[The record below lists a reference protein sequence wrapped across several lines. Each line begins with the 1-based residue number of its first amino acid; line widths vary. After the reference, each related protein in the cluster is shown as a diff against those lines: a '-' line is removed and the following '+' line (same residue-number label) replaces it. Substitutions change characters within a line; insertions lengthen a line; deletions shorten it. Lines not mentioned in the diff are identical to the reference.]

1 MMEIVPLL
9 SADLDIQ
16 SSYDYYE
23 DCREGL
29 GTVFMHRLEEALGQL
44 RIFPESGPI
53 VHGDYRRLL
62 VPGFPIG
69 IFYTV
74 EPRGV
79 IVSGVMNTRQDPGA
93 IIRRLQ

>member
-1 MMEIVPLL
+1 MIEIVPLL

-16 SSYDYYE
+16 SAYDYYE

-29 GTVFMHRLEEALGQL
+29 GIVFMHRLDEAFGQL
-44 RIFPESGPI
+44 RIFPESGRI

-62 VPGFPIG
+62 VPGFPFG
-69 IFYTV
+69 VFYTV

-79 IVSGVMNTRQDPGA
+79 IVSGVLDTRQDPEA
-93 IIRRLQ
+93 LMRRLK